1 MLNSEIKI
9 DEEIETEMLNLI
21 KINCE
26 PGVLCVPESEFE
38 MIEKCAICGK
48 LI

>member
-1 MLNSEIKI
+1 MLIEEIKNI
-9 DEEIETEMLNLI
+9 EEIDIEMLNLI

-26 PGVLCVPESEFE
+26 PGLLCVPASEFE
-38 MIEKCAICGK
+38 MIEKCEICGK